1 MMIILIISD
10 NDDSDYLAARA
21 FLFPTRVPSSGLQPF
36 WPSVTSTLYHHHDGD
51 DHNHENGDEDDYDD
65 FQNLPARLFVDEEE
79 YGM

>member
-1 MMIILIISD
+1 MMIILIVSD

-36 WPSVTSTLYHHHDGD
+36 WPSVTSTLCHDHDRD
-51 DHNHENGDEDDYDD
+51 DDDEEENDD